1 VYGSRHGDRMKLAA
15 DKYAQPWS
23 RYRVAH
29 RWNANPMWTSRVF
42 RKRIKYISGLRAR
55 VKLLRNILRKLLYIR
70 DNASHARYK
79 TVYLK
84 CIKR

>member
-1 VYGSRHGDRMKLAA
+1 MYGLRYGLELAA
-15 DKYAQPWS
+15 DENAQIKVS
-23 RYRVAH
+23 RSTSMKCKSYV
-29 RWNANPMWTSRVF
+29 MSRVF
-42 RKRIKYISGLRAR
+42 RKRREYISGLRAR